1 MLDNNVVLE
10 INKNVLK
17 RFEPN
22 LNDGTVFLFDIKN
35 EKFWTGNAAV
45 DCLLRLID
53 GETNLAQIYDA
64 LLEVF
69 EGYSVE
75 EVMASY
81 DSVISGL
88 LEKGFLVIKNEA

>member
-1 MLDNNVVLE
+1 MLDNSVVLE

-22 LNDGTVFLFDIKN
+22 LNDGTVFLFDMKN

-53 GETNLAQIYDA
+53 GESDLAQIYSA
-64 LLEVF
+64 LMEMF
-69 EGYSVE
+69 EGYTVE
-75 EVMASY
+75 EVIESY
-81 DSVISGL
+81 DSVISSL
-88 LEKGFLVIKNEA
+88 VEKGFLVIKNEA

>member
-1 MLDNNVVLE
+1 MRLSVRIGVKAMLDNNVVLE

-53 GETNLAQIYDA
+53 GETNLAQI
-64 LLEVF
+64 
-69 EGYSVE
+69 
-75 EVMASY
+75 MIQSY
-81 DSVISGL
+81 
-88 LEKGFLVIKNEA
+88 LVCSKKDFW